1 VNAADVSVHADL
13 DEVDPREWDSILAAD
28 DLQATHRF
36 ARVCRDARI
45 EDAAF
50 RHVLVRQHGRL
61 AAVTSLTRLTVSLD
75 LLSPGPLR
83 RIAGAVRRVA
93 PGFLRVPVIFCGLP
107 VSFGASSLRFAPG
120 VDVGLALRCV
130 ARAME
135 EFAEESGATLLCF
148 KEFTDDESFR
158 LGDLRTL
165 GYFAAP
171 SLPGCSLRVPWNDF
185 GAYLGAMRAGYRRQ
199 ARSSLAARGS
209 VPLEFERLDEYGPEC
224 VRMHALYDQVLDRA
238 EYRLERL
245 PLAFFERLAAEMG
258 GESRALLL
266 RHDGRLEA
274 AAVLLHS
281 GRTLTFLLAGLD
293 YAHHRE
299 HLAYPN
305 LVTEVVAEA
314 IRVGATRIELGQT
327 SYALKT
333 RLGGVPEPRWIHLR
347 HRGERRNDLL
357 RTAAPA
363 LFPQARVPER
373 HVFARAAIAGARP

>member
-1 VNAADVSVHADL
+1 MSAPDFRAHADL
-13 DEVDPREWDSILAAD
+13 GEVDPHEWDSILAPD

-36 ARVCRDARI
+36 ARVCRDSRI
-45 EDAAF
+45 EDAEF

-61 AAVTSLTRLTVSLD
+61 AAVASLTRLTVSID

-83 RIAGAVRRVA
+83 RIAGAVRRLA

-120 VDVGLALRCV
+120 LDVAAALRCV

-135 EFAEESGATLLCF
+135 EFAEASGATLLCF
-148 KEFTDDESFR
+148 KEFTDDESLR
-158 LGDLRTL
+158 LTGLKTL
-165 GYFAAP
+165 GYFAAR
-171 SLPGCSLRVPWNDF
+171 SLPGCSLRVPWSDF
-185 GAYLGAMRAGYRRQ
+185 DAYLGAMRAGYRRQ
-199 ARSSLAARGS
+199 ARASLAARGS
-209 VPLEFERLDEYGPEC
+209 GPLVLERLDEYGPEC
-224 VRMHALYDQVLDRA
+224 ARIHALYDQVLDRA

-266 RHDGRLEA
+266 KHEGRLEA

-305 LVTEVVAEA
+305 LVTEVIAEA
-314 IRVGATRIELGQT
+314 IRTGATRIELGQT

-333 RLGGVPEPRWIHLR
+333 RLGGVPEPRWIHLK
-347 HRGERRNDLL
+347 HRGGRRNDLL
-357 RTAAPA
+357 RTVAPA
-363 LFPQARVPER
+363 LFPQTLVAER
-373 HVFARAAIAGARP
+373 HVFARVAIAGGQP